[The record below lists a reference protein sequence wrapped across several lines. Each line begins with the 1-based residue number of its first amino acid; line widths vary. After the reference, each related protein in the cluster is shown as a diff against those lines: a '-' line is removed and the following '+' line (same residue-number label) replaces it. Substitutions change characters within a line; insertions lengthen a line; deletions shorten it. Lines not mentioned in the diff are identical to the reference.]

1 VARAGISANSV
12 FLAAVIPMVVTH
24 GVRVAMLFHHSVR
37 VVGESVL
44 AGLFVF
50 LLMLDTLPLDLL
62 PLTA

>member
-1 VARAGISANSV
+1 
-12 FLAAVIPMVVTH
+12 MVVTH

>member
-12 FLAAVIPMVVTH
+12 FLAAVIPTAVTN
-24 GVRVAMLFHHSVR
+24 GVRVAMLFHRSVK
-37 VVGESVL
+37 VIGESVL

-50 LLMLDTLPLDLL
+50 LLMLGTLPLDLL